1 MPPMWWSETDD
12 EVLAPTATLQRAEL
26 VLSPAPSSD
35 VESNDHENASINH
48 RIASIYGIDAY
59 NARLSDNFYQN
70 TSELVGDVE
79 DSNQQFL
86 AQQLF
91 FDETP
96 VDDDRELNYNTTK
109 ERAIATIRPPELIY
123 PKSQYQGYVPPLPES
138 KERHACQE
146 LRCVFEQQRHANA
159 GQAPAEDDY
168 VEFGLTD
175 FSIYLPQN
183 PQTSY
188 EFRGLQNLA
197 SKVAHSCFLFD
208 GILNCGDIRHYVQG
222 VPFKICSIGNYGEEF
237 HHVGDAVW
245 IQTVFNSRS
254 NTYYRLQKPSHEYAR
269 FHEGFLWLANFAKH
283 FVDYSLACKAEKKE
297 VSIHNFRAD
306 FIEWCRKLHEDS
318 LHFQKWRLEHGR
330 DDFRVAV
337 AANVNFLYK
346 ESIGVSE
353 RLHSLRIW
361 KETIDKSSIK
371 EHPIQERMTVVTPY
385 VFECFSHLRF
395 GHHLKPIVPDIS
407 WGVDAK
413 VSGLSPRAE
422 RFSIHV
428 NKNAE
433 MGRQPPPSNSQLLER
448 EKASTRV
455 AELAKMRQRM
465 AREIEPGDV
474 VAVTKDGP
482 DSVWKDEVSRWKQ
495 DENCWYLY
503 IQAKHKNTGGRY
515 SFDGIWL
522 YKPSDT
528 SCAKMK
534 YPYAKEL
541 FLSDNCTCLSGRIPQ
556 DELIEIIPVLWQGQ
570 PSETNTF
577 IRQTYLNNDRF
588 VTLKEEHKTCEHLSH
603 LRPTVGDFTPPHTTE
618 ERFPVGQTVLA
629 SPVRKSPYGLEPY
642 EVVKYSQ
649 KGSKQYVTLRQLL
662 RMSELD
668 TTGSHQPNELV
679 YTDRFEE
686 IAPTKID
693 RTCLVRFYSEEEAVS
708 NAIPPP
714 YSRGGTA
721 SAFFITKRMQE
732 SSGEL
737 TPIEDDQPQSLKQGF
752 DPHAEPPRKL
762 LAGLDLYCGGGNFG
776 RGLEEGGAL
785 LNKWAVDISAPAVST
800 YAANLKNP
808 ADTSIFFGSVN
819 DLLAQAFKG
828 NPRNLDIPLPGDV
841 DVISAGSP
849 CQGFSLLNPSKN
861 QEQGLKNQS
870 LVASV
875 AAYIDF
881 YRPRYGLLENV
892 LTMAQRGT
900 GRDEDVLS
908 QLVCAIVGLGYQLQ
922 LFLLD
927 AWSFGSPQ
935 SRSRIFVSFAAPGY
949 TPLEHPGPSHSH
961 PSNVKDRGLGKLANG
976 EAFGRRV
983 HCATPFKYRTARE
996 ATADLPVI
1004 TDGATQHCTSHPDHV
1019 QSPNL
1024 SKLHRLQLG
1033 CIPTHPRGMNFV
1045 KTWRGGQGVMTQ
1057 AQRNLFPFHTKSGTL
1072 RHAVRPESRAWG
1084 RVNPNGLFATV
1095 VVINGIED
1103 ARMGTFIHWDQ
1114 HRRITLLEQ
1123 RRAQSFPDE
1132 EVLIGIRSEQVKIVG
1147 NSVARSVSMALG
1159 ISLRKAWLENPEE
1172 DNPRAKEIP
1181 TRSRSSNAH
1190 RAPIMTLSQPIN
1202 ASKTRPRVVLSS
1214 FPSAGPSSSN
1224 RDPDDSSSS
1233 DVISNHHESI
1243 KTSNKRQ
1250 RSPEDDEYSRKA
1262 RIISTPNLRRAAMEL
1277 YASST
1282 SYDPQSSLPESR
1294 PASQSTCNTTFI
1306 STVYEIEPDSGM
1318 SNLHPAFASHPTAL
1332 RASDNVSSRIT
1343 TAAQEESITISDSP
1357 TDDENIPTTQ
1367 VNPQPYW
1374 RTTDSDRHPFASSY
1388 LSSGPARPPPMST
1401 RPTPVRPRTAYLT
1414 ESTSSQSNGLAGS
1427 SSHKEVTSAAAPGD
1441 LTHTGARSVPVNNHR
1456 PAVNTQAHTS
1466 TNTVNN
1472 KSAEGSIWAARFFR
1486 RTF

>member
-1 MPPMWWSETDD
+1 MHNS
-12 EVLAPTATLQRAEL
+12 
-26 VLSPAPSSD
+26 
-35 VESNDHENASINH
+35 
-48 RIASIYGIDAY
+48 
-59 NARLSDNFYQN
+59 YQD
-70 TSELVGDVE
+70 TSESVADVE
-79 DSNQQFL
+79 DSGQQFL

-91 FDETP
+91 FDQTP
-96 VDDDRELNYNTTK
+96 LDADREFNSTTTK
-109 ERAIATIRPPELIY
+109 GRAIATIRPPELIY
-123 PKSQYQGYVPPLPES
+123 PKSQYQGYIPPLPES

-146 LRCVFEQQRHANA
+146 LRRVSEQQRHANA
-159 GQAPAEDDY
+159 GQASTEDDY

-183 PQTSY
+183 PHTSY

-208 GILNCGDIRHYVQG
+208 GILNCGDVRHYVQG
-222 VPFKICSIGNYGEEF
+222 IPFKICPIGNYGEEF
-237 HHVGDAVW
+237 HHVGDAIW
-245 IQTVFNSRS
+245 IQSVFNSHS
-254 NTYYRLQKPSHEYAR
+254 NTYYRLQKPSPEYAR

-306 FIEWCRKLHEDS
+306 FIKWCKKLHADS
-318 LHFQKWRLEHGR
+318 PHFQKWRLEHGR

-337 AANVNFLYK
+337 AANVNFLFK

-353 RLHSLRIW
+353 KLRSLRIW

-371 EHPIQERMTVVTPY
+371 EHPIRERMTIVTPY

-407 WGVDAK
+407 GAVDGK
-413 VSGLSPRAE
+413 VPGLSPRAE
-422 RFSIHV
+422 RFSMDV

-433 MGRQPPPSNSQLLER
+433 MEGQPAPSTSQLLER

-455 AELAKMRQRM
+455 TELAKIRHRI
-465 AREIEPGDV
+465 AKEIKPGDV
-474 VAVTKDGP
+474 VSVTKDGP

-495 DENCWYLY
+495 DDNCWYLY

-556 DELIEIIPVLWQGQ
+556 EELIEIVPVLWQGQ

-603 LRPTVGDFTPPHTTE
+603 LRPNVGNFATPPTVE
-618 ERFPVGQTVLA
+618 KQFPVGQTVLA
-629 SPVRKSPYGLEPY
+629 LPVRKSSYGLEPY
-642 EVVKYSQ
+642 EIVKYSQ
-649 KGSKQYVTLRQLL
+649 KGSKEYVTLRQLL
-662 RMSELD
+662 RLSEVD
-668 TTGSHQPNELV
+668 TKGSHQPNELV

-686 IAPTKID
+686 IAPTRID
-693 RTCLVRFYSEEEAVS
+693 RTCLVRFYSEEEAL
-708 NAIPPP
+708 NNTIPPP

-721 SAFFITKRMQE
+721 SAFFITKRLQE

-737 TPIEDDQPQSLKQGF
+737 MPIEEDQPQSLIQGF

-808 ADTSIFFGSVN
+808 ADTNIFFGSVN
-819 DLLAQAFKG
+819 DLLVQAFKG
-828 NPRNLDIPLPGDV
+828 NPRNLDIPRPGDV

-892 LTMAQRGT
+892 LTMAQKGT

-949 TPLEHPGPSHSH
+949 VPLEHPDPSHSH
-961 PSNVKDRGLGKLANG
+961 PSNIKDRGLGKLANG

-983 HCATPFKYRTARE
+983 HCATPFKYRTAGE

-1045 KTWRGGQGVMTQ
+1045 KTWKGGQGVMTQ
-1057 AQRNLFPFHTKSGTL
+1057 VQRNLFPFHTKSGTL

-1172 DNPRAKEIP
+1172 DNSTGRRI
-1181 TRSRSSNAH
+1181 TSRSPSPKIH
-1190 RAPIMTLSQPIN
+1190 RSPMMTLGQPVH
-1202 ASKTRPRVVLSS
+1202 ATKTRPQVVLSS
-1214 FPSAGPSSSN
+1214 FPSAAPSSSN
-1224 RDPDDSSSS
+1224 KDPGESISSN
-1233 DVISNHHESI
+1233 DISNHHGPI
-1243 KTSNKRQ
+1243 KSSNKRH
-1250 RSPEDDEYSRKA
+1250 RSTADEEYSRKA

-1282 SYDPQSSLPESR
+1282 SYNPQSSLPGSR
-1294 PASQSTCNTTFI
+1294 LASQSTCNITFV
-1306 STVYEIEPDSGM
+1306 STVYEIEPDSGF
-1318 SNLHPAFASHPTAL
+1318 SILHPASTSQ
-1332 RASDNVSSRIT
+1332 RTVSWASDSISSRPQ
-1343 TAAQEESITISDSP
+1343 TAVQEELITVIDSSTDDDNMPAHQLNEQLHRRTSDSNRRP
-1357 TDDENIPTTQ
+1357 
-1367 VNPQPYW
+1367 
-1374 RTTDSDRHPFASSY
+1374 Y
-1388 LSSGPARPPPMST
+1388 LSTYLGSGPARVPPMSMK
-1401 RPTPVRPRTAYLT
+1401 PTPVRPRIPNLT
-1414 ESTSSQSNGLAGS
+1414 QSASPDSNGLAGS
-1427 SSHKEVTSAAAPGD
+1427 SSPNGLHTSAAPGS
-1441 LTHTGARSVPVNNHR
+1441 LTHTGAGYVPVNNSH
-1456 PAVNTQAHTS
+1456 PVANTQTQNTR
-1466 TNTVNN
+1466 TNVNN
-1472 KSAEGSIWAARFFR
+1472 RNLKGSAWAAGFFHR
-1486 RTF
+1486 SF